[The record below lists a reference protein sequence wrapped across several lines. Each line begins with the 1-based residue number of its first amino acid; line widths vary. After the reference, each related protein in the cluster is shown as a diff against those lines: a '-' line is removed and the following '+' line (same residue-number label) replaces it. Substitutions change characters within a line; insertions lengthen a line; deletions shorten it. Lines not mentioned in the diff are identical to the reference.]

1 MADFPHDFPTYLAA
15 RNFLLALG
23 KVSLQRRP
31 EGILKVADT
40 LKATVINSLNLD
52 EYAAAFER
60 AVSLLSESW
69 PWHTTY
75 NATDFEPIQIVRQYK
90 SLRHIAINLE
100 PRGFVSAW
108 MFGIFESASRKRL
121 LDFLDQR
128 VRHAQHDRERERRG
142 MVHIDKSPPLSD
154 RH

>member
-52 EYAAAFER
+52 EYAAAFET
-60 AVSLLSESW
+60 AVSLLSES
-69 PWHTTY
+69 
-75 NATDFEPIQIVRQYK
+75 
-90 SLRHIAINLE
+90 
-100 PRGFVSAW
+100 
-108 MFGIFESASRKRL
+108 
-121 LDFLDQR
+121 
-128 VRHAQHDRERERRG
+128 
-142 MVHIDKSPPLSD
+142 
-154 RH
+154 